1 MTKAAIS
8 DRIREARRAAK
19 LTQDQLAERLGISSQ
34 AVQQWE
40 SGRAKPDLDRLP
52 AVARVLNVADAWLAW
67 GMGLPERT
75 ANDTLLALSNA
86 RGGLSVPSVD
96 HAAAA
101 KDFRQAVNA
110 STSQAFVH
118 FPCSEEAF
126 RIFVWDRSNAPRFKP
141 GDSLI
146 IDPQARPAPGD
157 MVFAAAGLSREPIFG
172 QLSIKRTD
180 TGLVYQ
186 VAPLSESWPD
196 HVVSAADIVGV
207 MTEHAAQ
214 RR

>member
-86 RGGLSVPSVD
+86 RGGGYLC
-96 HAAAA
+96 
-101 KDFRQAVNA
+101 QA
-110 STSQAFVH
+110 STTPLLRKIFAKPLMPRLRRHLFISHARKRHFVSSFGIARTPRASSQETASLSTRRRAQLPAIWFL
-118 FPCSEEAF
+118 
-126 RIFVWDRSNAPRFKP
+126 PRQ
-141 GDSLI
+141 G
-146 IDPQARPAPGD
+146 
-157 MVFAAAGLSREPIFG
+157 
-172 QLSIKRTD
+172 
-180 TGLVYQ
+180 
-186 VAPLSESWPD
+186 
-196 HVVSAADIVGV
+196 
-207 MTEHAAQ
+207 
-214 RR
+214 